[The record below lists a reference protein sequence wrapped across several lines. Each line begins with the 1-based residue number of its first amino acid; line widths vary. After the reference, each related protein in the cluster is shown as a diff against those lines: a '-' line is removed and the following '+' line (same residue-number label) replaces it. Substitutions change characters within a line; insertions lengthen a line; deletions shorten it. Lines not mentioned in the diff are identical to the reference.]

1 MNFKKSY
8 LIALAA
14 ILIVIVVIIG
24 VIYISLPS
32 KTVTT
37 TQKFKLPQK
46 FYGASGVAIIDPA
59 FSSVY
64 SNNTSW
70 ANLGLYNHT
79 QNSTVLSINV
89 PNNWIPRNSTAES
102 VYTIV
107 NTLNSTVKLNFS
119 MVDVPSVVQLAYYM
133 VSNDSNISQISH
145 AAAQWESLYRYS
157 NNETTYRL
165 LNGTIG
171 GYNQY
176 SVPTIPNTSWG
187 GVINLNGVLFTG
199 ILNVPPYMTVVVSI
213 AKLGALPSPDFAP
226 VSYGTASISL
236 L

>member
-1 MNFKKSY
+1 
-8 LIALAA
+8 
-14 ILIVIVVIIG
+14 
-24 VIYISLPS
+24 
-32 KTVTT
+32 
-37 TQKFKLPQK
+37 
-46 FYGASGVAIIDPA
+46 
-59 FSSVY
+59 
-64 SNNTSW
+64 
-70 ANLGLYNHT
+70 
-79 QNSTVLSINV
+79 
-89 PNNWIPRNSTAES
+89 
-102 VYTIV
+102 
-107 NTLNSTVKLNFS
+107 